1 MIILMLRF
9 RPEGLFR
16 ERPGLD
22 HAAGPASQRSPDPA
36 VAVASVPVANA
47 SPTGADDGGPG

>member
-22 HAAGPASQRSPDPA
+22 RGPAKQPSPDPA
-36 VAVASVPVANA
+36 VAVASTPAPA
-47 SPTGADDGGPG
+47 ADDGGPG